1 MDNEKDKNLEE
12 KLSELLTEGELEE
25 TDRQEEGRKRLSPRY
40 EVRIQTTFDP
50 IVEETIKFRSMAK
63 EIDGRYD
70 KYVEPSSQAKTRNKN
85 VDAEE

>member
-70 KYVEPSSQAKTRNKN
+70 KYVEPLSQAKTRNKN